1 MGLIA
6 GFWADPETLEF
17 DLVIGG
23 LFSLSPADFLVLP
36 EEGFSETGVRALVGI
51 EDAIFPPLPP
61 RSLRRRADAVDI
73 WGLFLQFALIRV
85 FVFLLQGF
93 GVIVVIKKWGR

>member
-23 LFSLSPADFLVLP
+23 LFSLSPADFLALP

-93 GVIVVIKKWGR
+93 G